1 MPRASIAVLAA
12 ALAGAGAA
20 KLLGDVLGG
29 DVLQQL
35 ALVAAAEDVD
45 LLDGDGVQPA
55 LDNAPHGREAPGS
68 VDEEQLAQTLGVVV
82 LGDDRGLADVRVH
95 LGNLGQGDA
104 LEVHDG
110 AARLEEVAGLAG
122 AGGQTGVSH
131 ALVFDGKVGKHAVG
145 GRDLVHGVQVNA
157 AEGLDVNGAAILVK
171 PD

>member
-1 MPRASIAVLAA
+1 MPWASIAVLAA
-12 ALAGAGAA
+12 TLAGAGAA

-131 ALVFDGKVGKHAVG
+131 TLVFDGKIGEHAVG
-145 GRDLVHGVQVNA
+145 GRDLVHGIQVNA